1 MSLLQG
7 GFPVYG
13 IPIGIIMLDCSF
25 PRPVGDIGNAMTF
38 PYPVHYEVLEGIP
51 PEDLIRQEKETAV
64 NALVQAGK
72 RLEAKGV
79 RGILTSCGLL
89 IRYQERLAQTFKI
102 PVATSSLLLLPLLGV
117 MIPRDQ
123 KIGVITADSEFLT
136 PEVLGQAGWTQMD
149 RISIKG
155 TEGSET
161 FREGIMEPSPPF
173 KLDTDR
179 LCEET
184 VSVCRNLILEEPR
197 IGALLLECTNLAPY
211 RVELSRIF
219 SIPVFDIIHLADLI
233 YKGTAV
239 K

>member
-25 PRPVGDIGNAMTF
+25 PRPAGDIGNAMTF

-51 PEDLIRQEKETAV
+51 SEDLTRVGKETAV
-64 NALVQAGK
+64 NALIQAGK

-89 IRYQERLAQTFKI
+89 IRYQELLAQTLKI

-123 KIGVITADSEFLT
+123 KIGVITADSRVLT
-136 PEVLGQAGWTQMD
+136 PEVLAQAGWTQMD

-155 TEGSET
+155 IEGSET
-161 FREGIMEPSPPF
+161 FRESIMEPSPPF
-173 KLDTDR
+173 KMDTVR

-184 VSVCRNLILEEPR
+184 VSVCRDFIQEEPR
-197 IGALLLECTNLAPY
+197 IGVLLLECTNLAPY
-211 RVELSRIF
+211 RAELSKTL

-233 YKGTAV
+233 YKGVAFQ
-239 K
+239 